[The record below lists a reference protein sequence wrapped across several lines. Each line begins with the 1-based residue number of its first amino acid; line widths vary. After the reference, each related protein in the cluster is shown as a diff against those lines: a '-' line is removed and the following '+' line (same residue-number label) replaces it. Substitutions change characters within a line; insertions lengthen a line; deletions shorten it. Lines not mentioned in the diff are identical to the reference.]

1 MLFFNELS
9 FWERKE
15 YLNDIDFVIIGSG
28 IVGMSAAIFL
38 KKRFPQA
45 KITIFERG
53 YLPSGASTKNAGFA
67 CFGSPTEL
75 YDDLQ
80 KNDEQKVWETFLLR
94 YQGLQ
99 TLFSLID
106 KEKVDYKPCGSWDLI
121 GDRQSDIPVDFIS
134 YLNSKT
140 KTLLNN
146 SDVYS
151 DDLIATDLFGF
162 KGFKKAYKNSL
173 EGSVDTGKLITL
185 LYKKTVENG
194 IQTLFGVNLE
204 SYSEVNSEVE
214 LITNYGEM
222 KCANLLICTNGFA
235 TKFLISDLLP
245 ARAQV
250 MITKPIQDLKIEGT
264 FHFDA
269 GYYYFRNI
277 ENRILIGG
285 GRNLNIDGETTE
297 KFGTTDQIQ
306 DSILSLLKENILP
319 NKRFEIDY
327 SWSGIMGVGKEKS
340 PIIKKVNNRVAF
352 GVRMG
357 GMGVAIG
364 SEVGKKLATLF

>member
-15 YLNDIDFVIIGSG
+15 YLDAIDFAIIGSG
-28 IVGMSAAIFL
+28 IVGMSTAIFL
-38 KKRFPQA
+38 KKRYPTA
-45 KITIFERG
+45 KITILERG
-53 YLPSGASTKNAGFA
+53 YLPTGASTKNAGFA

-80 KNDEQKVWETFLLR
+80 KNTEQVVWETFLLR

-99 TLFSLID
+99 TLFSLVE
-106 KEKVDYKPCGSWDLI
+106 KEKISYKACASWDLI
-121 GDRQSDIPVDFIS
+121 AENQLDIPEDFIA

-140 KTLLNN
+140 EQLIND
-146 SDVYS
+146 SSVYS
-151 DDLIATDLFGF
+151 NDSELLTSFGF
-162 KGFKKAYKNSL
+162 KGFQKAYKNSL
-173 EGSVDTGKLITL
+173 EGSIDTGKLITE

-194 IQTLFGVNLE
+194 IQTLFGINLE
-204 SYSEVNSEVE
+204 SFSESEKEVSLVTNFGE
-214 LITNYGEM
+214 LN
-222 KCANLLICTNGFA
+222 CAHLLICTNGFA
-235 TKFLISDLLP
+235 TKFQQLDLQP

-250 MITKPIQDLKIEGT
+250 LITKPIQDLKFDGT

-269 GYYYFRNI
+269 GYYYFRTI
-277 ENRILIGG
+277 ENRVLIGG
-285 GRNLNIDGETTE
+285 GRNLNFEGETTE
-297 KFGTTDQIQ
+297 NFGTTNQIQ

-319 NKRFEIDY
+319 NSPFEVDY
-327 SWSGIMGVGKEKS
+327 SWSGIMGVGNEKS

-364 SEVGKKLATLF
+364 SEVGKKLATIF

>member
-15 YLNDIDFVIIGSG
+15 YLNDIDFAIIGSG
-28 IVGMSAAIFL
+28 IVGMSTAIFL
-38 KKRFPQA
+38 KKRFPTS
-45 KITIFERG
+45 KITILERG
-53 YLPSGASTKNAGFA
+53 YLPTGASTKNAGFA

-75 YDDLQ
+75 FDDLQ
-80 KNDEQKVWETFLLR
+80 KNDEEQVWETFLLR

-99 TLFSLID
+99 TLFSLVD
-106 KEKVDYKPCGSWDLI
+106 KNRINYKKCASWDLI
-121 GDRQSDIPVDFIS
+121 ENNHLDIPNDFIA
-134 YLNSKT
+134 YLNSRT
-140 KTLLNN
+140 KSILNEAN
-146 SDVYS
+146 VYS
-151 DDLIATDLFGF
+151 DDTIAIDTFGL
-162 KGFKKAYKNSL
+162 KGFKKAYKNCL
-173 EGSVDTGKLITL
+173 EGSIDTGKLITE
-185 LYKKTVENG
+185 LYRKTIENEV
-194 IQTLFGVNLE
+194 QTLFGVNLE
-204 SYSEVNSEVE
+204 SFKEMNQEVE
-214 LITNYGEM
+214 LTTNFGEL
-222 KCANLLICTNGFA
+222 KCAHLLICTNGFA
-235 TKFLISDLLP
+235 NKFIELDLQP

-250 MITKPIQDLKIEGT
+250 MITKPIHNLRIDGT

-285 GRNLNIDGETTE
+285 GRNLNIEGETTE
-297 KFGTTDQIQ
+297 KFGTTAQIQ
-306 DSILSLLKENILP
+306 NSILNLLKENILP
-319 NKRFEIDY
+319 TTPFEIDY

-364 SEVGKKLATLF
+364 SEVGKKLANLF

>member
-15 YLNDIDFVIIGSG
+15 YLNEIDFVIIGAG
-28 IVGMSAAIFL
+28 IVGMSTAVFL
-38 KKRFPQA
+38 KKRFPSA
-45 KITIFERG
+45 KITILERG

-75 YDDLQ
+75 FDDLQ
-80 KNDEQKVWETFLLR
+80 KNNEDKVWETFLLR

-99 TLFSLID
+99 TLFSLVD
-106 KEKVDYKPCGSWDLI
+106 KERINYQPCASWDLL
-121 GDRQSDIPVDFIS
+121 GNNQSDVPADFIE

-140 KTLLNN
+140 NLFINEA
-146 SDVYS
+146 DVYS
-151 DDLIATDLFGF
+151 DDSLFANSFGF
-162 KGFKKAYKNSL
+162 NGFHKAYKNRL
-173 EGSVDTGKLITL
+173 EGSIDTGKLITE
-185 LYKKTVENG
+185 LYKKTVELG
-194 IQTLFGVNLE
+194 VQTLFGVNLE
-204 SYSEVNSEVE
+204 SYTEAEQEVSLNTNFGE
-214 LITNYGEM
+214 L
-222 KCANLLICTNGFA
+222 KCAHLLICTNGFA
-235 TKFLISDLLP
+235 NKFLDADLQP

-250 MITKPIQDLKIEGT
+250 MITKPIQDLKLEGT

-285 GRNLNIDGETTE
+285 GRNLNIEGETTE
-297 KFGTTDQIQ
+297 NFGTTEQIQ
-306 DSILSLLKENILP
+306 DSILDLLKENILP
-319 NKRFEIDY
+319 NTPFEIDY

-364 SEVGKKLATLF
+364 SEVGKKLANLF